1 MNSISKSDL
10 QQLFEKTFQTAP
22 ELIVRSPGRINII
35 GEHTDYN
42 NGFVLPAA
50 ISQAVYV
57 AFKKREDDQVRLYAV
72 EYEELVETN
81 LHALAPA
88 GKWTDYILGVA
99 DQLLKAGSPLT
110 GFDLVMTGNIPM
122 GAGLSSSAAIECAVV
137 FGLSE
142 LFQLGLEKLEMVKIA
157 QAAEHAF
164 AGVRCGI
171 MDMFASMFGKK
182 DQAILLDCRSL
193 DYKYV
198 PLTMEGSSIVLF
210 NSNVK
215 HSLASS
221 EYNLRRE
228 QCEEGVQILQSENPQ
243 IKDLRDVSSEMLSS
257 FKSRM
262 PELIFRRCNY
272 VVEENQRVLAAC
284 KDLEKHDMAAMGEK
298 LFRAH
303 LGLSKEYEV
312 SCPELD
318 FLIETAHSH
327 PAVLGARMVGGGFGG
342 CTINLIESAFT
353 NEVIQR
359 VSEAYERGMDKAPE
373 VYRLVTDGGTSL
385 L

>member
-10 QQLFEKTFQTAP
+10 QQLFEKTYQTAP
-22 ELIVRSPGRINII
+22 DLIVRSPGRINII

-50 ISQAVYV
+50 ISQAIYV
-57 AFKKREDDQVRLYAV
+57 ALKKRGDDQIRLYAA
-72 EYEELVETN
+72 EYKELVEIN
-81 LHALAPA
+81 LSALLPA

-99 DQLLKAGSPLT
+99 DQLVKAGYPLT
-110 GFDLVMTGNIPM
+110 GFDLVMKGDIPM

-137 FGLSE
+137 FGLNE
-142 LFQLGLEKLEMVKIA
+142 LFQLGLGKLEMVKIA

-182 DQAILLDCRSL
+182 DHAILLDCRTL
-193 DYKYV
+193 EYRYV
-198 PLTMEGSSIVLF
+198 PLTLEGSSIVLI

-221 EYNLRRE
+221 EYNVRRQ
-228 QCEEGVQILQSENPQ
+228 QCEEGVRILQAENPQ
-243 IKDLRDVSSEMLSS
+243 VKDLRDVTMEILSS
-257 FKSRM
+257 AKNKM
-262 PELIFRRCNY
+262 PEVIYRRCKY

-284 KDLEKHDMAAMGEK
+284 EDLENHDITAMGKK
-298 LFRAH
+298 LFKSH
-303 LGLSKEYEV
+303 LGLSKDYEV

-327 PAVLGARMVGGGFGG
+327 PAVLGARLVGGGFGG
-342 CTINLIESAFT
+342 CTMNVIEDAFT
-353 NEVIQR
+353 DEVIQL
-359 VSEAYERGMDKAPE
+359 VSETYQREMDKIPRI
-373 VYRLVTDGGTSL
+373 YHLVTDDGTSL

>member
-10 QQLFEKTFQTAP
+10 QQLFETTFQTAP
-22 ELIVRSPGRINII
+22 DLIVRSPGRINII

-50 ISQAVYV
+50 ISQAIYV
-57 AFKKREDDQVRLYAV
+57 AVKKRGDDQIRLYSS

-81 LHALAPA
+81 LHAVAA
-88 GKWTDYILGVA
+88 GGKWTDYILGVA
-99 DQLLKAGSPLT
+99 DQLSKAGYPLT
-110 GFDLVMTGNIPM
+110 GFDLAMTGNIPM

-137 FGLSE
+137 FGLNE

-182 DQAILLDCRSL
+182 DHAILLDCRSL
-193 DYKYV
+193 EYKYV

-221 EYNLRRE
+221 GYNERRR
-228 QCEEGVQILQSENPQ
+228 QCEEGVRILQAENPQ
-243 IKDLRDVSSEMLSS
+243 ITDLRDVTWEMLL
-257 FKSRM
+257 KSKTSM
-262 PELIFRRCNY
+262 PELIFRRCRY

-284 KDLEKHDMAAMGEK
+284 EDLEKHDIAAMGEK

-318 FLIETAHSH
+318 FLVETAHSH

-342 CTINLIESAFT
+342 CTINVIESAFT
-353 NEVIQR
+353 NEVIQL
-359 VSEAYERGMDKAPE
+359 VSDAYERGMNKIPE
-373 VYRLVTDGGTSL
+373 VYHLATDDGTSL

>member
-1 MNSISKSDL
+1 MNTISKSDL
-10 QQLFEKTFQTAP
+10 QQLFEATFQTAP
-22 ELIVRSPGRINII
+22 DLIVRSPGRINII

-50 ISQAVYV
+50 ISQAIYV
-57 AFKKREDDQVRLYAV
+57 AVKKRDDDQVGLYSA
-72 EYEELVETN
+72 EYKEFVQTN
-81 LHALAPA
+81 LHTLTPT

-99 DQLLKAGSPLT
+99 GQLLKAGSPLT

-137 FGLSE
+137 FGLNE
-142 LFQLGLEKLEMVKIA
+142 LFRLGLEKLEMVKIA

-182 DQAILLDCRSL
+182 DHAILLDCRSL
-193 DYKYV
+193 EYKYV
-198 PLTMEGSSIVLF
+198 PLIMEGSSIVLF

-221 EYNLRRE
+221 GYNERRR
-228 QCEEGVQILQSENPQ
+228 QCEEGVRILQSENPQ
-243 IKDLRDVSSEMLSS
+243 ITGLRDVTREMLL
-257 FKSRM
+257 KSKTSM
-262 PELIFRRCNY
+262 PELIFRRCQY

-284 KDLEKHDMAAMGEK
+284 EDLENHDMTAMGEK

-318 FLIETAHSH
+318 FLVETAHSH

-342 CTINLIESAFT
+342 CTINVIKSAFT
-353 NEVIQR
+353 NEVIQL
-359 VSEAYERGMDKAPE
+359 VSGAYERGMDKIPE
-373 VYRLVTDGGTSL
+373 VYRLVTDDGTSL